1 VSTKQ
6 QLREQ
11 QRHERKAALEAAQA
25 KASRVRQLQVI
36 GVVVAV
42 LAIFGVVAVFALKG
56 GDGATTDAD
65 GTAYSADRADFYL
78 PGLLEDNP
86 VALADHAGR
95 PVVVNFFA
103 SWCVYCNEELPGF
116 VQVAKATGGQVD
128 FIGVDTSDP
137 GDGAAMARRFALAE
151 VGFALAK
158 DIGSDPASDLWR
170 TFGGQ
175 GLPVTAF
182 YDADGTLVD
191 FSGGMLTQ
199 AELQQRLE
207 SNFGVSVSAPDAT
220 ELGSPVIP
228 LIPQGAMEL
237 LGGHAGD
244 PTFVA
249 VDLRGADAF
258 AAQTI
263 PGAINLPAGDGFAG
277 EFGPLDKASSYFLFD
292 QDGSAAEAAADAMF
306 AAGFKHVYF
315 IQGGFDAWTQGG
327 FQTT

>member
-1 VSTKQ
+1 VSSKQ
-6 QLREQ
+6 QVRDQ
-11 QRHERKAALEAAQA
+11 QREARKAALQAAQA
-25 KASRVRQLQVI
+25 KAQRVRQLQVV
-36 GVVVAV
+36 GVVIAV
-42 LAIFGVVAVFALKG
+42 LAIFGVVAAFALKG
-56 GDGATTDAD
+56 GGDTTDAN
-65 GTAYSADRADFYL
+65 GTAYSADREAFYL
-78 PGLLEDNP
+78 PGLLDDNP
-86 VALADHAGR
+86 VALADHAGT

-116 VQVAKATGGQVD
+116 VQVAQAAEGQVD

-137 GDGAAMARRFALAE
+137 GDGAAMARRFALADA
-151 VGFALAK
+151 GFALAK
-158 DIGSDPASDLWR
+158 DIGADPASDLWR

-182 YDADGTLVD
+182 YDANGKLVD

-199 AELQQRLE
+199 AELQQRL
-207 SNFGVSVSAPDAT
+207 SANFGIDVTAPDAT

-237 LGGHAGD
+237 LGTHAGD

-249 VDLRGADAF
+249 VDLRPADAD

-263 PGAINLPAGDGFAG
+263 PGAINLPAGDGFAASYAS
-277 EFGPLDKASSYFLFD
+277 LDKASSYFLFD
-292 QDGSAAEAAADAMF
+292 QDGSSAEAAAGEMF
-306 AAGFKHVYF
+306 DAGFKHVYF
-315 IQGGFDAWTQGG
+315 IQGGFDAWTSGG